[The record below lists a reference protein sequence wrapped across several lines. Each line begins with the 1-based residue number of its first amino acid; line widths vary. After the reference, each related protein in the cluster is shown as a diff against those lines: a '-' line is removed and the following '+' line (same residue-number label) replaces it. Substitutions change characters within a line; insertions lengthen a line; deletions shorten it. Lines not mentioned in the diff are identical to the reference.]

1 MAETRKKRGCWR
13 CGCLVIEIPLL
24 ILLLVAG
31 YAAFVYFKVPERL
44 GLKKPP
50 AEHLLSGT
58 PDRVAAQEI
67 KDGLQAAGI
76 GTDGLDLYV
85 IPVEG
90 KDYNLA
96 VAVLNQADGFKFT
109 GLGGQDVV
117 VEFLKSLTVGETAQ
131 KHNIGRV
138 AIHYVNNEGVTKVSM
153 TAPTQALRDYA
164 AGKIT
169 RAALLEE
176 IEGKVDLQ
184 SMYGE
189 VMP

>member
-13 CGCLVIEIPLL
+13 CGCLLIEIPLL
-24 ILLLVAG
+24 ILLLLAG

-44 GLKKPP
+44 GLKEPP
-50 AEHLLSGT
+50 AEHLLSST

-67 KDGLQAAGI
+67 KDGLQVAGV
-76 GTDGLDLYV
+76 GTAGLDLYV

-96 VAVLNQADGFKFT
+96 VAVLNEADGFKFT

-117 VEFLKSLTVGETAQ
+117 VEFLKNLTVGDAAQ

-138 AIHYVNNEGVTKVSM
+138 ALHYVNAEGVTKVSM
-153 TAPTQALRDYA
+153 TAPTQALRDFA

-169 RAALLEE
+169 RAALLEA

-184 SMYGE
+184 SVTGGM
-189 VMP
+189 MP

>member
-13 CGCLVIEIPLL
+13 CGCLLIEIPLL
-24 ILLLVAG
+24 ILLLLAG

-58 PDRVAAQEI
+58 PDRMAAQEI

-76 GTDGLDLYV
+76 GTAGLDLYV

-90 KDYNLA
+90 KDYNLV
-96 VAVLNQADGFKFT
+96 VAVVNEAEGFKFT

-117 VEFLKSLTVGETAQ
+117 VEFLKNLTVGEAAQ
-131 KHNIGRV
+131 KHNIGR
-138 AIHYVNNEGVTKVSM
+138 AALHYVNSEGVTKVSM

-169 RAALLEE
+169 RDALLEA

-184 SMYGE
+184 SMVGE